1 MVSRRFA
8 DSPCSSKTFRT
19 RWRISR
25 GYLESSERLNYWSQ
39 VRYQIRDIA
48 TTMFDADVG
57 DFEVGTNIA
66 HVNRRDRYLVALR
79 DFITGFSIRDPCYK
93 PAFKASSE
101 LVITPFNH
109 EERENG
115 KCWPLLAYSMTGRRR
130 LDNVRDLITTAIYGN
145 IPGGFLEAGVW
156 RGGASI
162 MAAGTIAAFGE
173 EAKRKVYVC
182 DSFQGLPRSSNGMDY
197 DGWEVSDVLAVSL
210 DQVRQHFKNSNLLRS
225 NVEFVKGFFNESL
238 PSLGDRD
245 FKLAVLRADGDMYES
260 TMDILFNLY
269 DKISLGGFL
278 IIDDWEVDVCRK
290 AVKHFF
296 YIHGFRSI
304 RIEVIDESGAFIVKE
319 HHFDINHR
327 WYRNFNKQR
336 SVTAEYWSK
345 KTTNKEKT
353 GKCKTWPHRCIDE
366 FYFQY
371 ADKLM

>member
-1 MVSRRFA
+1 M
-8 DSPCSSKTFRT
+8 
-19 RWRISR
+19 
-25 GYLESSERLNYWSQ
+25 
-39 VRYQIRDIA
+39 
-48 TTMFDADVG
+48 
-57 DFEVGTNIA
+57 
-66 HVNRRDRYLVALR
+66 
-79 DFITGFSIRDPCYK
+79 
-93 PAFKASSE
+93 
-101 LVITPFNH
+101 
-109 EERENG
+109 
-115 KCWPLLAYSMTGRRR
+115 
-130 LDNVRDLITTAIYGN
+130 
-145 IPGGFLEAGVW
+145 W

-182 DSFQGLPRSSNGMDY
+182 DSFQGLPRSSNTMDY

-238 PSLGDRD
+238 PSLVDRD

-278 IIDDWEVDVCRK
+278 IIDDWEVEVCRK

-319 HHFDINHR
+319 HHFDINHQ

-336 SVTAEYWSK
+336 SVTTEYRSK

-353 GKCKTWPHRCIDE
+353 GKNW
-366 FYFQY
+366 
-371 ADKLM
+371 